1 MFLNFVTVL
10 NEFMFNNLRSITV
23 LDTIFDVLCILLLA
37 GCGISIFD
45 MRRRT
50 PLFPK
55 GVSCRPIPRPML
67 GAPGL
72 SWLIANDLSV
82 QFEFRNV
89 KFTVNTP

>member
-23 LDTIFDVLCILLLA
+23 LDTIIDVPCILLLA
-37 GCGISIFD
+37 GGGISIFD

-50 PLFPK
+50 PLFHK
-55 GVSCRPIPRPML
+55 GVSCRPIPRPIL

-72 SWLIANDLSV
+72 SPGLLLMISLYSLNSDV
-82 QFEFRNV
+82 
-89 KFTVNTP
+89 